1 MLMKKRMTTICFE
14 VEEDQLLAIFE
25 ERRLLNGL
33 ENFMKDYFSSYI
45 EMHVRIIKNNL
56 KMLKREMEEKEIQQ
70 IAFERLKSSIKEE
83 DMRMLKMA
91 AAKEFVKQ
99 CVIIS
104 KSLIMAVNKAFEGK
118 EVSEVA
124 ESIQKKLRYEFLV
137 AI

>member
-1 MLMKKRMTTICFE
+1 MLMKKRMTICFE

-33 ENFMKDYFSSYI
+33 ENFMKNYFSSYI
-45 EMHVRIIKNNL
+45 EMHVQIIKNNL
-56 KMLKREMEEKEIQQ
+56 KMLKREMEENEIQQ

-104 KSLIMAVNKAFEGK
+104 KSLIIAINKAFEGE
-118 EVSEVA
+118 EVLDVA
-124 ESIQKKLRYEFLV
+124 DIIQKKLRCEFLV
-137 AI
+137 AV

>member
-1 MLMKKRMTTICFE
+1 MKKRMTTICFE

-25 ERRLLNGL
+25 ERRLLKGL

-56 KMLKREMEEKEIQQ
+56 KMLGREMEEEQIQQ

-83 DMRMLKMA
+83 EMRMLKIA
-91 AAKEFVKQ
+91 VVKDFVKQ
-99 CVIIS
+99 CVIRE
-104 KSLIMAVNKAFEGK
+104 SLIMAINKAFEGK

-137 AI
+137 AV

>member
-1 MLMKKRMTTICFE
+1 MKKRMTTICFE
-14 VEEDQLLAIFE
+14 VEEEQLLAIFE
-25 ERRLLNGL
+25 ERRLLKGL

-56 KMLKREMEEKEIQQ
+56 KMLKREMEEKQIQQ
-70 IAFERLKSSIKEE
+70 IAFERLKSSIKED

-137 AI
+137 AV

>member
-1 MLMKKRMTTICFE
+1 MKKRMTTICFE

-124 ESIQKKLRYEFLV
+124 ESIQKKLRYKSET
-137 AI
+137 

>member
-1 MLMKKRMTTICFE
+1 MKKRMTTICFE